1 MSIFERI
8 YSNTYGVDAYNRFV
22 QANEYMTARETEY
35 AIPDSVR
42 IAKDSLSKR
51 QTALAYAKQAYM
63 NSDEPSSLENR
74 MDVADFVMQL
84 YPNLDYSEALES
96 AENLMYQATGYEA
109 SVDNYWKHLNNTFH
123 SAGSGMMA
131 GMKAALLY
139 ISGGLQEF
147 GPEWQEEKLRA
158 MNEINTKYA
167 MNYNAEDKFTDGIF
181 KEIGTATASLA
192 PSMLMSMGIGVAGG
206 VLSGLT
212 GGSAIPVML
221 GLGAKTGS
229 SVLSNI
235 IRFGTL
241 GIRFGTAGMMD
252 AGGTMIEMSN
262 AGFDDDV
269 TLGTGLGIMLAS
281 GTVEALGDKAF
292 DTALKPLLDVAR
304 SFRRDGSRI
313 ITDAVKKAVKDKAKE
328 AVKDTGKSMF
338 TESAQE
344 VLQEFSGM
352 IGYNIAL
359 GIEKERGRVPDDI
372 KGYTAEDFG
381 NAFLETIKQTALG
394 TLGFGL
400 ATGTA
405 RILGTYGNAELSRRL
420 NANNH
425 TTADGADTNILTS
438 DIRIPKKDIGDV
450 DIQGRTAPISVVKI
464 GNKYYPVNPT
474 DEQISAMRKSS
485 RIYAKAVDMSSET
498 VLGHK
503 ISRDESA
510 IQSPMSADTVL
521 ATIESGIFH
530 DEIAGFTFY
539 DDSMNPVTDM
549 SKAAYASIVT
559 QSDKTTPIIVR
570 LTTDNDSQSQDSF
583 EKALFGRTLA
593 APEYEK
599 QSVKNLRN
607 QEKKRKSNAKSATKS
622 SETKTAET
630 KTSEAKA
637 SEETSDKENNADG
650 QRAAGTDTEK
660 VQDDDSGRDGQSDSE
675 DAGELFDED
684 TKTSAD
690 SIVNEILGE
699 EIPGLTKDNTEATQ
713 NEATELE
720 ETLFDFDNEPVQET
734 VETALPEAE
743 TAADIADDNIILPED
758 SPTPEQE
765 RINSER
771 AERVA
776 QFNQAREEWEATK
789 KLITGKDRNN
799 DIDVLAKRFK
809 EVLSKTKVGSNEKLL
824 DATARASAIIMSGF
838 MRASGMTGKEYFD
851 TLKGFITGGKIPY
864 VGEDGKIYFHTA
876 YHGSAADFNKFSTD
890 FIGTGEGAQAF
901 GWGLYFSDK
910 KGVSRGYAEIAIRE
924 NPYYEYIYRLSGILN
939 KYNPGYINVFGSL
952 RRQELID
959 RINREINNINLNI
972 SANELTIKSKLA
984 SEDEINYAKTRIPQY
999 KAELEELNLLIK
1011 DIEATLDNQRNLY
1024 TVEIPNGKYIKWF
1037 EPVEKEIFDIISADD
1052 LLNKAYGNYSFFINI
1067 DEAGIENWN
1076 TFGDMYKEVS
1086 NAYENYTGNR
1096 GDEYI
1101 SKLLNKH
1108 GYAGI
1113 IYPIG
1118 TVRGGYNPNATDM
1131 NYVIFNEDDVK
1142 ITDHIYFQQ
1151 QSGDKIGWFMSDEQ
1165 LDRYIG
1171 IMENADP
1178 TTLSHELGHHFLSV
1192 LAPDNPY
1199 YQRIAR
1205 IYRKQL
1211 KLDGGIFGENVQEA
1225 FCKDLENYIKGRR
1238 SANKELNSLFQ
1249 KIYDIGKAIW
1259 NSFRDVLGLSDEKK
1273 QLFDSIFREETVSEE
1288 VQTAQI
1294 KAEDKAAS
1302 SPAPSTAIVN
1312 ELVPDAPKEQTVQ
1325 EEASETSEQ
1334 APETVTDIST
1344 LGISEAPV
1352 FTSPEASPFA
1362 ANDSIEK
1369 GADGKKSRADGIV
1382 TKLNDM
1388 NLIRFGSGKYF
1399 ITNEE
1404 QKTVASLMS
1413 PEADAGNG
1421 SAVSSYLFRYKTR
1434 EDGRFAEESEFTGT
1448 GIGYVIK
1455 LDDGSY
1461 RNVQFYVG
1469 AEPYSVNNLGNAKN
1483 TQQALGNPLKNKET
1497 GIKANWKKAEKKK
1510 KPELKSKAS
1519 KKAVEG
1525 IPKETVEKAM
1535 KIAEAVAENVSEN
1548 TPEYPSQ
1555 NAVIVE
1561 EKDAHAE
1568 ISEFVSPDSIQK
1580 AEYTPDEPT
1589 ADMES
1594 ETGTEEEYWTVDD
1607 LLPTDD
1613 DYVFNLDMD
1622 ESFFDIKNKN
1632 TVADNIDN
1640 LVDGEHKPE
1649 KEVIKARSSEI
1660 ESYGRNIYGWTE
1672 VSKLNGKNIY
1682 TNKKPNL
1689 VRAYTNRTVYDY
1701 ISKMLGIP
1709 VDGSFA
1715 EIYGDENGSLFVKLK
1730 KEIGTSEDKKNTLL
1744 DMKDPM
1750 WMYIP
1755 FYDEDILTNKP
1766 DDGLSIDNIS
1776 QDTGLSDKFID
1787 AWTDKDLDSVP
1798 EYSGKEYA
1806 PELVAASV
1814 LYDYAELVNRRTEAA
1829 IAYSGEGHRRT
1840 EIPHLY
1846 FATSSDKA
1854 LGEEGVA
1861 DNLAMYIIDNL
1872 SDTKIRGLYNRF
1884 TEKYEKAREDAKN
1897 QFEADYRRDLNEYSA
1912 KGDEEMVNYLEYTH
1926 DEQLDSAIVY
1936 AIEDEFGVSNG
1947 DVNKDSI
1954 FRAYLMKDKK
1964 IAEYINNIDDSN
1976 GMVMDSLVD
1985 YLKMSADSYTSTS
1998 LMLKQAIANEKFRNN
2013 GKKLINSMIM
2023 AFRAAAGD
2031 SYATEAN
2038 TFASEFFGK
2047 RNDIKKIWT
2056 KIKKLG
2062 TSEDLDNALEAVKD
2076 TISDNEW
2083 LSFFA
2088 ALVDKE
2094 NGIPAGLIDNGEN
2107 TTSPLIVLSN
2117 YLAGYNGGK
2126 LADVDSFRYAGDRF
2140 ISFSRS
2146 MLADRINELNR
2157 NRETPIPV
2165 IDGGEDRYIISRLA
2179 TLFAKAGG
2187 KLREVFNKST
2197 SINFTDAIIA
2207 SLDDK
2212 IRQLKERKEQIYK
2225 DTASTDAL
2233 NSEIKTLNR
2242 QIAALQ
2248 RRIEDYQKSSAES
2261 AKKNSSLATE
2271 NRNLKNRIAEIGT
2284 ENYMETL
2291 DRIRDLERKLKAA
2304 NDKLEKAKNDKKE
2317 AIANL
2322 ESQIQQITSSDIYKT
2337 AKEIKQAFDDLQH
2350 RISRLSSSG
2359 DARLSV
2365 DLTRIVRFLSKASS
2379 KKIPE
2384 DMFRSRFTEYDP
2396 ILETMRKSLVD
2407 AGIITEEGEVVNPA
2421 RPNMTIKKGV
2431 VKTGLRGMGLEELS
2445 KFVDIV
2451 SKARRSG
2458 VAMMKQR
2465 QEDKQK
2471 AFRDMEVA
2479 AVNDIPGF
2487 ESASSDEITTMT
2499 DAIRDE
2505 NMPGSIDYEEL
2516 GHGRPKLRDSVRLIE
2531 PHLKRL
2537 SPTLHAYIFGGST
2550 IDGKYNENN
2559 LNTAYDRR
2567 ARATID
2573 RMKALTSRFSDLFNE
2588 KAEDFEV
2595 AARRIFATERITLG
2609 RKDHSEFAKE
2619 RDIVWDKAKNIADG
2633 HPEYEAL
2640 ARTIS
2645 DIDKRFNKA
2654 LSKEELTRE
2663 EEMSLK
2669 AEYARIMS
2677 RDVDKEYTM
2686 EQLMAIYL
2694 YARQEG
2700 GLRRLIPT
2708 DSRESNNIPIESIL
2722 WVIDQFE
2729 NNPDYKPYKEFA
2741 DYIQSVIAAR
2751 YDEIAD
2757 VYFNMTGK
2765 ILSRQNYYFGLASLN
2780 RDMIGADT
2788 VPLNGKNPGI
2798 NYSIADWF
2806 TEERLGSGKALDLH
2820 IISLASS
2827 AIRAQETYI
2836 NLAEPLYNLRKLL
2849 DNNSDFTIAFEKT
2862 HGRKGTAFIKA
2873 MMEWVNRQMMT
2884 PMPSTDPI
2892 NKMLGFFRR
2901 NRTASLLMG
2910 NMSTILQQYPT
2921 TLLAGKET
2929 GMINVFNAIR
2939 EYVASP
2945 SEMSR
2950 FVYERSAQM
2959 EERARL
2965 ETAAFHAD
2973 MKRLTSS
2980 DSANKFM
2987 AFLRKHGLE
2996 DRFVFAQEIMRKLTA
3011 KLMKMQNSVD
3021 RSVANIMWIAY
3032 YNHAKMSMDST
3043 GLTPEVFEQM
3053 CSEYA
3058 TQRVLSTNPSANAK
3072 DNAIIY
3078 SDPDNRV
3085 RELILF
3091 TSQLNKQFNIV
3102 WNDFDSL
3109 VSDHDLDSLVEFTRG
3124 VLYVGLMAA
3133 MAAFISGRTLKDD
3146 DDDDEWYSA
3155 IGRLMGATGA
3165 EMIGMV
3171 PLAGPLVRDSL
3182 TGDVYI
3188 ERGVA
3193 GDIANLIK
3201 VVFKDPEDRKE
3212 RQMQNAVMSVFGDLS
3227 QVVGFPGNAARKL
3240 YNVFTADD
3248 EVLVNPGELINS
3260 KWGDAVNRW
3269 FG

>member
-1 MSIFERI
+1 MSSIFERI
-8 YSNTYGVDAYNRFV
+8 YNDSYGAGAYNRFV
-22 QANEYMTARETEY
+22 QANEYMTAIETEY

-63 NSDEPSSLENR
+63 DSDEPSSLENR

-109 SVDNYWKHLNNTFH
+109 NVDNYWKHLNNTFH

-485 RIYAKAVDMSSET
+485 RVYAKTVDMSSET

-539 DDSMNPVTDM
+539 DDAMNPVTDM
-549 SKAAYASIVT
+549 SNAAYASIVT
-559 QSDKTTPIIVR
+559 QSDKTTPVIVR

-607 QEKKRKSNAKSATKS
+607 QEKKRKSNAKSPTKS

-699 EIPGLTKDNTEATQ
+699 EIPGLTRDNTESTQ

-743 TAADIADDNIILPED
+743 TAVDIADDNIIFPED
-758 SPTPEQE
+758 SPTPKQE

-809 EVLSKTKVGSNEKLL
+809 EVLSKTKAGSNEKLL

-851 TLKGFITGGKIPY
+851 TLKGIMSADFIPDKGFIFK
-864 VGEDGKIYFHTA
+864 
-876 YHGSAADFNKFSTD
+876 AADNITDEISRIRAKYSSRILNPDIWNGKKVDDFFAANKQIIAEALKEYPYKLIDGIRVLANISNMNDLPYLSELYIAKIMKSLIGGEIILPASHIKEFAKDVFDIELDNGSLADSLIILTNED
-890 FIGTGEGAQAF
+890 KFAEFKFIKIQNLIEEINDASNKADYIFAIIDDSDFTKNDYFEPYINKRLKNVKETNLEKIFIG
-901 GWGLYFSDK
+901 
-910 KGVSRGYAEIAIRE
+910 V
-924 NPYYEYIYRLSGILN
+924 LS
-939 KYNPGYINVFGSL
+939 
-952 RRQELID
+952 D
-959 RINREINNINLNI
+959 RIIYESDINKEPVSGAPRI
-972 SANELTIKSKLA
+972 SPLKLISGQRTDDNSPTA
-984 SEDEINYAKTRIPQY
+984 SISYWH
-999 KAELEELNLLIK
+999 ELESVK
-1011 DIEATLDNQRNLY
+1011 DSK
-1024 TVEIPNGKYIKWF
+1024 GKR
-1037 EPVEKEIFDIISADD
+1037 ISADVYNSTD
-1052 LLNKAYGNYSFFINI
+1052 SVTKDGIHIRLSAEENNI
-1067 DEAGIENWN
+1067 
-1076 TFGDMYKEVS
+1076 
-1086 NAYENYTGNR
+1086 
-1096 GDEYI
+1096 
-1101 SKLLNKH
+1101 L
-1108 GYAGI
+1108 
-1113 IYPIG
+1113 
-1118 TVRGGYNPNATDM
+1118 
-1131 NYVIFNEDDVK
+1131 
-1142 ITDHIYFQQ
+1142 
-1151 QSGDKIGWFMSDEQ
+1151 GWFMSDEQ

-1273 QLFDSIFREETVSEE
+1273 QLFDSIFREETISEE

-1294 KAEDKAAS
+1294 KAEDKAVS

-1325 EEASETSEQ
+1325 EESSGTSEQ
-1334 APETVTDIST
+1334 SPETVTDIST

-1362 ANDSIEK
+1362 VNDSIEK

-1404 QKTVASLMS
+1404 QKTVASLLS
-1413 PEADAGNG
+1413 SETDAGNG

-1548 TPEYPSQ
+1548 TPEYSAQ

-1594 ETGTEEEYWTVDD
+1594 DTGTEEEYWTVDD

-1730 KEIGTSEDKKNTLL
+1730 KEIGTSEDKKNALL

-1787 AWTDKDLDSVP
+1787 SWTDKDLDSVP

-1829 IAYSGEGHRRT
+1829 IAYSGEGHRKT
-1840 EIPHLY
+1840 EVPHLY

-1947 DVNKDSI
+1947 DVNPDSI

-1998 LMLKQAIANEKFRNN
+1998 SMLKQAIANEKFRNN

-2062 TSEDLDNALEAVKD
+2062 TSEDLDKALEAVKD

-2140 ISFSRS
+2140 VSFSRS

-2291 DRIRDLERKLKAA
+2291 ERIRDLERKLKAA
-2304 NDKLEKAKNDKKE
+2304 NDKLEKAKKDKKE
-2317 AIANL
+2317 AIAAL

-2431 VKTGLRGMGLEELS
+2431 VKTGLRGMGIEELS

-2499 DAIRDE
+2499 KAIRDE

-2588 KAEDFEV
+2588 KAEDFEI
-2595 AARRIFATERITLG
+2595 AARRIFATERIVLG

-2633 HPEYEAL
+2633 YPEYEAL

-2686 EQLMAIYL
+2686 EQLMGIYL

-2780 RDMIGADT
+2780 KDMIGADT

-2806 TEERLGSGKALDLH
+2806 TEERLGSDKALDLH

-2849 DNNSDFTIAFEKT
+2849 DNNSDFTIAFEET

-2910 NMSTILQQYPT
+2910 NLSTILQQYPT
-2921 TLLAGKET
+2921 TLLAGKEA

-2950 FVYERSAQM
+2950 FVYEKSAQM

-3032 YNHAKMSMDST
+3032 YNHAKMSMDSA

-3201 VVFKDPEDRKE
+3201 VVFKDPEDRRE